1 VRHVGD
7 ATVDGTRVTCTV
19 RGSIAPLLVW
29 LTAHDVVELD
39 SRELSLE
46 EVFVS
51 EFSGDPQVQPTQEQR
66 PAAH

>member
-1 VRHVGD
+1 
-7 ATVDGTRVTCTV
+7 VTCSV
-19 RGSIAPLLVW
+19 RGSIAPLLGW

-51 EFSGDPQVQPTQEQR
+51 EFATHVDV
-66 PAAH
+66 